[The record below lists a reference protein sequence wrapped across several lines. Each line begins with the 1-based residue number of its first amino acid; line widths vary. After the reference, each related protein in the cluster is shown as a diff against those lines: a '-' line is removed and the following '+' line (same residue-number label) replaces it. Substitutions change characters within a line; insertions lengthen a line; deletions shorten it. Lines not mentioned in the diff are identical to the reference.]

1 MTDFLRKYQIHIL
14 SGLLAFFLIYIAL
27 GFGGSFFTS
36 GAPTDA
42 VAEVDGAKIPLRLF
56 YARYSRALD
65 QIKPGTTLDEAGRT
79 QKRDEVLRDLIQG
92 VVFDKQAKR
101 YGIQV
106 PDQQVISSL
115 AQVPAFQ
122 EKGVFSPQLYGR
134 ALQYQLKSTPEDF
147 EEEQRG
153 AIAFFKLRYLI
164 QSSVKVTDKEVDM
177 ARAYAQSIKNPD
189 AKKTFADLH
198 DQLWQEK
205 TIWTFNQWFGQI
217 GQKIKVKPH
226 LDLIQGVTQ

>member
-1 MTDFLRKYQIHIL
+1 MNFLRKYQIHIL
-14 SGLLAFFLIYIAL
+14 TGLLSFFLIYIAL
-27 GFGGSFFTS
+27 GFGGSFFTK
-36 GAPTDA
+36 GAPTDP

-65 QIKPGTTLDEAGRT
+65 QLKPGTTLDEAGRT
-79 QKRDEVLRDLIQG
+79 QKRDEVLRDLIQS
-92 VVFDKQAKR
+92 VVFDKQAKQ
-101 YGIQV
+101 YGILV

-122 EKGVFSPQLYGR
+122 EKGAFSPQLYGR

-153 AIAFFKLRYLI
+153 SIAFFKLRYLI
-164 QSSVKVTDKEVDM
+164 QSCVKVTDKELAMD
-177 ARAYAQSIKNPD
+177 RAYAQSVKNPD
-189 AKKTFADLH
+189 AKKTDADLH

-205 TIWTFNQWFGQI
+205 TIWIFNQWFTQI
-217 GQKIKVKPH
+217 GQRTRVKTH
-226 LDLIQGVTQ
+226 LDLIEGVAK